1 MDAALLDTEYPT
13 HNRDPLQ
20 GPPCHRCPAHCPCI
34 FEIQHGQF
42 SVSEFTY
49 FEVIRGLRL
58 KRATSKIRAFDGLSR
73 GLIRY
78 AVNAEI
84 LDRAA
89 DLWVSGRT
97 GGHPHSDGD
106 LIIAAT
112 ALVNGLQLVT
122 GNTSHYA
129 WMTGLQLANWT
140 TN

>member
-1 MDAALLDTEYPT
+1 MDAALLDTDILTEIFKGR
-13 HNRDPLQ
+13 HAIVA
-20 GPPCHRCPAHCPCI
+20 AHAHAYL
-34 FEIQHGQF
+34 IQHGQF

-106 LIIAAT
+106 LIIAAK